1 VKYSAWATLFLV
13 ALATSSA
20 AETKGGREWFVREGS
35 EGGNGS
41 QEKPFADPWQAL
53 EKCEAGDVL
62 HITGGKYYGKLNQGT
77 WQIPFDGV
85 QLYGGY
91 TKDFKERDPW
101 THRTELLWDKASK
114 NRPSAARL
122 SSNAKN
128 VVVDGIVIDMKE
140 QNDYSDPEKTSR
152 LDKPMAGED
161 ALNFTQPAIV
171 RNCVLINSE
180 NYAVRC
186 PPGSILENN
195 LMLNSLVWCVS
206 IYTSTGDFKTATATV
221 KNNTILFA
229 WTFKAPGQGSFDGS
243 AIQVNGPATITGN
256 IIAHH
261 DSNGIYQTYLAEKVS
276 ITKNVFHMN
285 LFSNLKFSVNSRDV
299 AIDNKSMGDL
309 EEVGLKAFEGNE
321 VLDPMLPIDKEWMD
335 LYSRRAAY
343 QPGKLDMDDWNK
355 TRQLLGLPMIAKGGK
370 AAVGVAPAYDLE
382 KAMALLSPKNQK
394 CQAGARRLKLES
406 KVTGAAAATIS
417 KTYPKGNL
425 LDWNKEPGKVN
436 EKPLEMVVAIG
447 GVANISSMP
456 SQYKKDQILGYFVYD
471 PEGRGER
478 LTAFM
483 TKGTT
488 PERVFGQASGYYQG
502 GKPDHLFVVRGI
514 AYEVQGIP
522 KAAFYV
528 ESVEKYEAAA
538 ASPDRRP
545 PGRDWFVRA
554 GSTGGN
560 GSKEKPFKDP
570 FQALERSESGDT
582 IHVTEGEY
590 VGRLKIGTWKI
601 DTSFIAL
608 LGGYDK
614 EFKERNPWTHPT
626 LLYCPADFKGR
637 RGGYTIE
644 GEGDHTGAIVDGF
657 VFDKK
662 LNNLYR
668 DNGDVD
674 SSRSDNTQHIWLSQP
689 GCVIRNCVFVN
700 GTGGALRVSTAQDI
714 ENNIILNHWA
724 HGITLTRKADF
735 PATIRNNTL
744 LFSWDI
750 KFGQGH
756 GRTGDLLRIE
766 SFSKA
771 IVENNI
777 FEFADNDAVVLAV
790 DPADIVF
797 SKNVF
802 SHNLWSN
809 VYRSTDQM
817 VIDKSNW
824 KQLQDLGWKKCEGN
838 ELLVAGIPV
847 DEPWFNI
854 YLNRTA
860 YVPGKVQMDDWN
872 KLREILGQPM
882 IATGGKGPEGMM
894 PAYDWKKALGL
905 FPKNAQCKAGARART
920 LEVKF
925 EGIERK
931 EEAHEYEDSSW
942 DVAKSGPAW
951 GNLAKKRVA
960 LKVAIKSED
969 NQYPLAD
976 IDKSQYLAFYVVAP
990 PELWDSGGLP
1000 MRCYVKRGTRFER
1013 VVRNAK
1019 DFATG
1024 KPEESYIIKGIA
1036 REGRQ
1041 MVVEVAERAD

>member
-1 VKYSAWATLFLV
+1 
-13 ALATSSA
+13 LAA
-20 AETKGGREWFVREGS
+20 DPKRGREWFVREGS
-35 EGGNGS
+35 EGGNGTP
-41 QEKPFADPWQAL
+41 EKPFADPWQAL

-62 HITGGKYYGKLNQGT
+62 HITGGKYYGKLSQGT

-85 QLYGGY
+85 QVIGGY
-91 TKDFKERDPW
+91 SKDFKERDPW
-101 THRTELLWDKASK
+101 THRTELLWDKNSK
-114 NRPSAARL
+114 NTPSAPRL

-128 VVVDGIVIDMKE
+128 VVVDGMVIDMKE
-140 QNDYSDPEKTSR
+140 QNAYADPEKTGR
-152 LDKPMAGED
+152 VDKPMPGED
-161 ALNFTQPAIV
+161 ALSFTQPATV

-186 PPGSILENN
+186 PPGSTVENN
-195 LMLNSLVWCVS
+195 LILNSLIWCVS
-206 IYTSTGDFKTATATV
+206 IYTNTGDFKTMVATV

-229 WTFKAPGQGSFDGS
+229 WTFKAPGKGSYDGS
-243 AIQVNGPATITGN
+243 AIQVNGPVNITGN
-256 IIAHH
+256 IIAFH

-285 LFSNLKFSVNSRDV
+285 LYSNLKFSVQSRDV

-321 VLDPMLPIDKEWMD
+321 VLDPMLPIDKDWMD
-335 LYSRRAAY
+335 LYSRRTAY

-370 AAVGVAPAYDLE
+370 AALGVAPAYDLE
-382 KAMALLSPKNQK
+382 KAMALLSPKNGK

-406 KVTGAAAATIS
+406 KVTGASAATVS
-417 KTYPKGNL
+417 KTYPKGAL
-425 LDWNKEPGKVN
+425 LDWVKEPGKVN

-447 GVANISSMP
+447 GVANIGSMP
-456 SQYKKDQILGYFVYD
+456 SQYKKEQILGYFVYD
-471 PEGRGER
+471 PEGKGER

-483 TKGTT
+483 TKGTN
-488 PERVFGQASGYYQG
+488 PERVFGQATGYYQG
-502 GKPDHLFVVRGI
+502 SGKPDKLYLVQGI
-514 AYEVQGIP
+514 AYETQGYP

-528 ESVEKYEAAA
+528 ESVEKFEAAA
-538 ASPDRRP
+538 AAPDQRP

-560 GSKEKPFKDP
+560 GSREKPFKDP

-590 VGRLKIGTWKI
+590 VGKLKIGTWKI

-614 EFKERNPWTHPT
+614 EWKERNPWTHPT
-626 LLYCPADFKGR
+626 LLYCPEDFKGR

-662 LNNLYR
+662 LNNLYLA
-668 DNGDVD
+668 NGDVEF
-674 SSRSDNTQHIWLSQP
+674 SRSDNTQHIWLNQP
-689 GCVIRNCVFVN
+689 GCIIRNCVFVN
-700 GTGGALRVSTAQDI
+700 GTGGALRVSTAQTI
-714 ENNIILNHWA
+714 ENNILLNHWGQ
-724 HGITLTRKADF
+724 GITLTRKADF

-744 LFSWDI
+744 LFSWDL

-756 GRTGDLLRIE
+756 GRSGNLLRIE

-771 IVENNI
+771 IVDHNI
-777 FEFADNDAVVLAV
+777 FEFADNDAIVLAV
-790 DPADIVF
+790 DPADIVLTN
-797 SKNVF
+797 NVF
-802 SHNLWSN
+802 AHNLWSN
-809 VYRSTDQM
+809 VYRATDQM
-817 VIDKSNW
+817 VVDASNW
-824 KQLQDLGWKKCEGN
+824 KQLGDLGWKKSEGN
-838 ELLVAGIPV
+838 ELLVPGIPI
-847 DEPWFNI
+847 DEQWFNT

-894 PAYDWKKALGL
+894 RAYDWKKALGL
-905 FPKNAQCKAGARART
+905 FPKNAQCKAGARARN

-931 EEAHEYEDSSW
+931 EETHEYQDSSW
-942 DVAKSGPAW
+942 EVAKSGPAW
-951 GNLAKKRVA
+951 DALARKRVA
-960 LKVAIKSED
+960 LKVAIQGED
-969 NQYPLAD
+969 NQYMLSD
-976 IDKSQYLAFYVVAP
+976 IDKAQYLCFKVVAP
-990 PELWDSGGLP
+990 PELFDSGGLP
-1000 MRCYVKRGTRFER
+1000 LRCYIKRGTRFER

-1019 DFATG
+1019 DFGTG
-1024 KPEESYIIKGIA
+1024 KPEETYLLKGIA
-1036 REGRQ
+1036 RERGQ